1 MKQEFIELTGV
12 VPEEMAGKRL
22 DQVLAKLFPEHSRE
36 RLKGWVL
43 SGECLIDGEQWRPKD
58 KVSGGEQVELEA
70 QVMNVTDWEPEDIP
84 LDVLYEDDDL
94 LVINK
99 PADLVVHPAA
109 GNRTGTLVNALL
121 YHCPDLKSIPRAGV
135 VHRLDKDTTGLMVVA
150 KTLAAHTNLV
160 EQLQARTVSRT
171 YEAVVWGLFLAGGT
185 IEKPIGRHPRE
196 RIKMAVVTSGKPAIT
211 HFRVLEKFSQNTHIQ
226 VQLETGR
233 THQIRVHMSDAK
245 HPLVGD
251 KTYGGRM
258 RLPAN
263 ASEACRELLQSF
275 PRQALHAKKL
285 GFVHPSTQEEV
296 FWEAPLPKDMAQL
309 LDVLRQ

>member
-1 MKQEFIELTGV
+1 MKQEFIELTGII
-12 VPEEMAGKRL
+12 PEEMAGKRL

-43 SGECLIDGEQWRPKD
+43 SGKCLIDGEQWRPKD

-70 QVMNVTDWEPEDIP
+70 QVMNVTDWEPESIP
-84 LDVLYEDDDL
+84 LDILYEDDDL
-94 LVINK
+94 LIINK

-121 YHCPDLKSIPRAGV
+121 HHCPDLKLIPRAGV

-285 GFVHPSTQEEV
+285 GFVHPSTQKEV

-309 LDVLRQ
+309 LDVLRE